1 MAEVI
6 WTEPALDSLKAIV
19 DYIAEDSLVY
29 AERFAHN
36 VVVAPRILAEY
47 PQSGRVVPEY
57 KDEAIRELIYG
68 AYRIIYQIRG
78 SNCYV
83 VAVIHASRSLLRHL
97 PPGSWLVD

>member
-47 PQSGRVVPEY
+47 PQSGRVVPE
-57 KDEAIRELIYG
+57 
-68 AYRIIYQIRG
+68 
-78 SNCYV
+78 
-83 VAVIHASRSLLRHL
+83 
-97 PPGSWLVD
+97 